1 MASKSVDQSYDTDAL
16 LHFGLTGTYYGIVSG
31 SGVRTVLVEDDEKT
45 KGIIHELL
53 TKPTLD
59 NMTFRTKK
67 KAFVLPKSEV
77 SADRIKAALKEHG
90 IVVTNDYTKADLIVA
105 HDDIYSS
112 VENGQN
118 IPAHTMLNKL
128 WNYETTMGD
137 PASVGVMKTIS
148 NSGLECIITNR
159 VTDQIRYYNID
170 IQDSITEG
178 YIFTGLAVN
187 LAHKIAL
194 GEVDVIDTQSVLH
207 ASANV
212 QVLDEQL
219 LEDLIA
225 QLNSGG
231 DSRELAGSIIPTID
245 YTKNFH
251 FLWKLSQECYN
262 IDSWFS
268 RNKDVQ
274 YWYDKSNFYDISRR
288 NAQDMIQWLEE
299 EGKLCKQSFRYLEP
313 ICRKEIHISNRD
325 LYVFKV
331 QVKKEYLKYMK

>member
-1 MASKSVDQSYDTDAL
+1 MASKSVDQSYDANAL
-16 LHFGLTGTYYGIVSG
+16 LHFGLHGTYYGIVSG
-31 SGVRTVLVEDDEKT
+31 SGVRKVLVEDDEKT

-112 VENGQN
+112 RENGGN
-118 IPAHTMLNKL
+118 IPAHTMLNKI

-137 PASVGVMKTIS
+137 SASVGVMKKIS
-148 NSGLECIITNR
+148 DSGLECIITDK

-194 GEVDVIDTQSVLH
+194 GEVDVIDTRSVLH

-212 QVLDEQL
+212 QELDEQL

-231 DSRELAGSIIPTID
+231 DSRELAGSILPTID
-245 YTKNFH
+245 YTKNLH
-251 FLWKLSQECYN
+251 FLWKLGQECYN
-262 IDSWFS
+262 IDSWFN

-274 YWYDKSNFYDISRR
+274 YWFDKSNLCDISRK
-288 NAQDMIQWLEE
+288 NAQEMIQWLEE
-299 EGKLCKQSFRYLEP
+299 EGKLCKKSFRYLEP
-313 ICRKEIHISNRD
+313 VCRKEIHISNRD